1 MSDIHKILKEYWG
14 YDSFRPLQK
23 EVIESVLANKDTLA
37 LMPTGGGKSLC
48 YQVPALAKEGLCLV
62 ISPLIALMKD
72 QVENLRRKNITAFA
86 IYSGMSRAE
95 VINTLKVATNSNCKF
110 LYVSPERL
118 ETNLF
123 KEYLPGMNINLVAV
137 DEAHC
142 ISQWGYD
149 FRPSYLRIAALRE
162 ELHSVPVL
170 GLTASATK
178 EVQDDICEKLTS
190 PLTPLRQGRRGDVL
204 PTHYPKYKVQQIV
217 QYENARINRKNN
229 TEAEAALWHLLRN
242 SKTGY
247 KFRRQHPIE
256 AFIVDFVCLE
266 KGLVI
271 EVDGGYHNNEE
282 QKNYDDFRA
291 EVLNQKKFT
300 VLRFT
305 NETVLR
311 DSYAVKK
318 QIIEFIELIDKK
330 RSATT
335 SPFSISDGQGPGMI
349 WSVFRQSFERKNLSY
364 SVFKVDSK
372 INKVIEIL
380 NKVEGSTIVY
390 CKSRKRTKE
399 IADLLRLQNISS
411 DFYHAGLPPEE
422 RNKRQEDWI
431 KNKTRVIVCTNAFGM
446 GIDKPDVRSVVH
458 ADIPDCL
465 ENYYQEA
472 GRAGRDGQ
480 KSFAVLLYDDND
492 ITELEG
498 LAAIRY
504 PSLDDIK
511 NVYQSVANYL
521 QIPAGT
527 GEGNYFDF
535 DINDLVKKFKL
546 NTHTTVYAL
555 KALEQ
560 DSWLSLNEQ
569 VFLPSKIKFT
579 TTKEA
584 LYDFERSHPGLEPAI
599 KALLRGYE
607 GIFDFPAS
615 ISEIVLIRLLKKDVE
630 EIKKDLHQLH
640 QYGII
645 HYEPQKDSPQLY
657 FPRNR
662 VKVEDL
668 SVNMELYHKRK
679 EKFVARVKNI
689 IQYVAELVTCRSKMI
704 GIYFGDHKL
713 HNCKICDNCLR
724 QKKVHIDEKEFEKIS
739 NRIQTVLTP
748 QPLPS
753 KELMDQLGAIKKEKA
768 WKVIEFLQAE
778 NKLEVDNAGWV
789 RLK

>member
-1 MSDIHKILKEYWG
+1 LSDIHKILKEYWG
-14 YDSFRPLQK
+14 YDSFRPLQ
-23 EVIESVLANKDTLA
+23 EDVINSVLEGKDTLT

-48 YQVPALAKEGLCLV
+48 YQVPALAKGGLCLV
-62 ISPLIALMKD
+62 VSPLIALMKD
-72 QVENLRRKNITAFA
+72 QVENLRKKNITAFA

-123 KEYLPGMNINLVAV
+123 KEYLPGMNINLIAV

-149 FRPSYLRIAALRE
+149 FRPPYLRIAALRE
-162 ELHSVPVL
+162 ELRNVPVL
-170 GLTASATK
+170 ALTASATK
-178 EVQDDICEKLTS
+178 EVQDDICDRLQFKE
-190 PLTPLRQGRRGDVL
+190 
-204 PTHYPKYKVQQIV
+204 
-217 QYENARINRKNN
+217 
-229 TEAEAALWHLLRN
+229 RN
-242 SKTGY
+242 
-247 KFRRQHPIE
+247 I
-256 AFIVDFVCLE
+256 
-266 KGLVI
+266 
-271 EVDGGYHNNEE
+271 
-282 QKNYDDFRA
+282 
-291 EVLNQKKFT
+291 
-300 VLRFT
+300 
-305 NETVLR
+305 
-311 DSYAVKK
+311 
-318 QIIEFIELIDKK
+318 
-330 RSATT
+330 
-335 SPFSISDGQGPGMI
+335 
-349 WSVFRQSFERKNLSY
+349 FRQSFERKNLSY

-380 NKVEGSTIVY
+380 NKVSGSAIVY

-399 IADLLRLQNISS
+399 IAELLQLQNIVA
-411 DFYHAGLPPEE
+411 DFYHAGLPQEE

-446 GIDKPDVRSVVH
+446 GIDKPDVRSVIH
-458 ADIPDCL
+458 ADVPDCL

-472 GRAGRDGQ
+472 GRAGRDGE

-492 ITELEG
+492 ISELEG

-535 DINDLVKKFKL
+535 DINDFVKKFKL
-546 NTHTTVYAL
+546 NTHTAIYSL

-560 DSWLSLNEQ
+560 DNWLALNEQ
-569 VFLPSKIKFT
+569 VFLPSKVKFT
-579 TTKEA
+579 TSKES
-584 LYDFERSHPGLEPAI
+584 LYEFEKAHQELEPAI

-615 ISEIVLIRLLKKDVE
+615 ISETVLIRLLKKDVGE
-630 EIKKDLHQLH
+630 VKKDLTQLH
-640 QYGII
+640 LYGII

-662 VKVEDL
+662 VKTEDL
-668 SVNMELYHKRK
+668 SVNMDMYHRRK

-689 IQYVAELVTCRSKMI
+689 IQYVSELVTCRSKMI
-704 GIYFGDHKL
+704 GTYFGDNKL
-713 HNCKICDNCLR
+713 HNCKVCDNCLR

-739 NRIQTVLTP
+739 NRIQTVLAP

>member
-1 MSDIHKILKEYWG
+1 MADIHKILKEFWG
-14 YDSFRPLQK
+14 YDSFRPLQ
-23 EVIESVLANKDTLA
+23 EDVIESILANKDTLA

-48 YQVPALAKEGLCLV
+48 YQVPALAMEGLCLV

-110 LYVSPERL
+110 LYISPERL

-149 FRPSYLRIAALRE
+149 FRPPYLRIAALRE
-162 ELHSVPVL
+162 ELKDVPIIA
-170 GLTASATK
+170 LTASATK
-178 EVQDDICEKLTS
+178 EVQDDICEKL
-190 PLTPLRQGRRGDVL
+190 QF
-204 PTHYPKYKVQQIV
+204 K
-217 QYENARINRKNN
+217 EKN
-229 TEAEAALWHLLRN
+229 
-242 SKTGY
+242 
-247 KFRRQHPIE
+247 I
-256 AFIVDFVCLE
+256 
-266 KGLVI
+266 
-271 EVDGGYHNNEE
+271 
-282 QKNYDDFRA
+282 
-291 EVLNQKKFT
+291 
-300 VLRFT
+300 
-305 NETVLR
+305 
-311 DSYAVKK
+311 
-318 QIIEFIELIDKK
+318 
-330 RSATT
+330 
-335 SPFSISDGQGPGMI
+335 
-349 WSVFRQSFERKNLSY
+349 FRQSFERKNLSY

-380 NKVEGSTIVY
+380 NKVQGSAIVY

-399 IADLLRLQNISS
+399 ISELLQLQNIVS
-411 DFYHAGLPPEE
+411 DFYHAGLPQEE
-422 RNKRQEDWI
+422 RNQRQEGWI

-446 GIDKPDVRSVVH
+446 GIDKPDVRSVIH
-458 ADIPDCL
+458 ADVPDCL

-472 GRAGRDGQ
+472 GRAGRDGK

-535 DINDLVKKFKL
+535 DINDFVKKFKI
-546 NTHTTVYAL
+546 NTHTAIYSL

-560 DSWLSLNEQ
+560 DNWLSLNEQ

-584 LYDFERSHPGLEPAI
+584 LYDFERSHPELEPAI

-607 GIFDFPAS
+607 GIFDFSTS
-615 ISEIVLIRLLKKDVE
+615 ISEIVLIRLLKKNVE
-630 EIKKDLHQLH
+630 EIKKDLSQLDRF
-640 QYGII
+640 GII
-645 HYEPQKDSPQLY
+645 YYEPQKDSPQLY

-668 SVNMELYHKRK
+668 SINMDLYHKRK
-679 EKFVARVKNI
+679 EKFIARVKNI
-689 IQYVAELVTCRSKMI
+689 VQYVQELVTCRSKMI
-704 GIYFGDHKL
+704 GSYFGDNKL
-713 HNCKICDNCLR
+713 HNCKVCDNCLR

-739 NRIQTVLTP
+739 NRIQTVLAP

>member
-1 MSDIHKILKEYWG
+1 MADIHKILKEYWG
-14 YDSFRPLQK
+14 YDSFRPLQ
-23 EVIESVLANKDTLA
+23 EDVINSVLEGKDTLA

-48 YQVPALAKEGLCLV
+48 YQVPALANEGLCLV

-123 KEYLPGMNINLVAV
+123 KEYLPGMNINLLAV

-149 FRPSYLRIAALRE
+149 FRPPYLRIAVLRE
-162 ELHSVPVL
+162 ELHNVPVL
-170 GLTASATK
+170 ALTASATK
-178 EVQDDICEKLTS
+178 EVQDDICGKLQFKEKN
-190 PLTPLRQGRRGDVL
+190 
-204 PTHYPKYKVQQIV
+204 I
-217 QYENARINRKNN
+217 
-229 TEAEAALWHLLRN
+229 
-242 SKTGY
+242 
-247 KFRRQHPIE
+247 
-256 AFIVDFVCLE
+256 
-266 KGLVI
+266 
-271 EVDGGYHNNEE
+271 
-282 QKNYDDFRA
+282 
-291 EVLNQKKFT
+291 
-300 VLRFT
+300 
-305 NETVLR
+305 
-311 DSYAVKK
+311 
-318 QIIEFIELIDKK
+318 
-330 RSATT
+330 
-335 SPFSISDGQGPGMI
+335 
-349 WSVFRQSFERKNLSY
+349 FRQSFERKNLSY

-380 NKVEGSTIVY
+380 NKVQGSAIVY

-399 IADLLRLQNISS
+399 IAELLQLQNIVS
-411 DFYHAGLPPEE
+411 DFYHAGLPQEE
-422 RNKRQEDWI
+422 RSKRQEDWI

-472 GRAGRDGQ
+472 GRAGRDGE

-498 LAAIRY
+498 LASIRY

-527 GEGNYFDF
+527 GEGNFFDF
-535 DINDLVKKFKL
+535 DINDFVKKFKL
-546 NTHTTVYAL
+546 NTHTAVYAL

-560 DSWLSLNEQ
+560 DNWLALNEQ

-584 LYDFERSHPGLEPAI
+584 LYEFESSHPELEPAI

-607 GIFDFPAS
+607 GIFDFPTS
-615 ISEIVLIRLLKKDVE
+615 ISETVLIRLLKKDVG
-630 EIKKDLHQLH
+630 EIKKDLTQLH
-640 QYGII
+640 LYGVI

-657 FPRNR
+657 FLRNR

-668 SVNMELYHKRK
+668 SVNMDLYNKRK
-679 EKFVARVKNI
+679 EKFAARVKNI
-689 IQYVAELVTCRSKMI
+689 IQYISELVTCRSKMI
-704 GIYFGDHKL
+704 GSYFGDNKL
-713 HNCKICDNCLR
+713 HNCKVCDNCLR

-739 NRIQTVLTP
+739 NRIQTVLGP